1 MQPVDA
7 VMANRRWGLGILVIF
22 TTVGFG
28 FGNWLARLP
37 GMRDHLGATTVEMSI
52 LGLMVS
58 SGSLLGLFFADRAI
72 GRLGHKRVVSWSMLG
87 QVICMP
93 IAAALLWFG
102 ADLAGYAVLI
112 VFGCSFS
119 IGDVAMN
126 VNAAAAE
133 RAIGRPRM
141 PLFYAGYTIGAVSAM
156 GTGALAE
163 TLRIPVPIHLTVVFA
178 LIGVCS
184 LTALRL
190 IPPAEQPDDAT
201 REPSQEQLDEQFA
214 ETVSTA
220 TGPIQAI
227 GAAEAVSE
235 ATIEAT
241 TEASAETP
249 SAPPRYSPWRDR
261 RVVTIGFI
269 TLVTGFADG
278 AATNW
283 LPLALTDNRG
293 FSNSTAALTLGVFFI
308 SMTAMRLA
316 GSALVERF
324 GRVLVLRAGIVLIVT
339 GIVAMNLAPYAWA
352 SVAAAVLWG
361 VGNALGFPIGF
372 SAAADR
378 PATAVRDVATVSIIS
393 FAAYL
398 VGPVAIGF
406 LGEHLGLLN
415 AFLPIVAGLAFSFFA
430 AGAMREPAR
439 QAGAGKAAK

>member
-1 MQPVDA
+1 MQSIDSA
-7 VMANRRWGLGILVIF
+7 ASALTSRRWGIGILIIF

-37 GMRDHLGATTVEMSI
+37 GIRDHLDATTAEMSL

-72 GRLGHKRVVSWSMLG
+72 SKLGHKRVVAWSMLG
-87 QVICMP
+87 QVACMP
-93 IAAALLWFG
+93 IAAVLLWFG
-102 ADLAGYAVLI
+102 ADLPAFLALVL
-112 VFGCSFS
+112 FGFSFS

-163 TLRIPVPIHLTVVFA
+163 VLRIPVPIHLAVVFA
-178 LIGVCS
+178 IIGVCS
-184 LTALRL
+184 LSALRL
-190 IPPAEQPDDAT
+190 IPRPE
-201 REPSQEQLDEQFA
+201 A
-214 ETVSTA
+214 ETEEAPPGIAVEAPASAAPVSTH
-220 TGPIQAI
+220 TGQLEVI
-227 GAAEAVSE
+227 GASGASSTGAQPAV
-235 ATIEAT
+235 
-241 TEASAETP
+241 P
-249 SAPPRYSPWRDR
+249 APARYSPWRDR
-261 RVVTIGFI
+261 RIVTIGFI
-269 TLVTGFADG
+269 TLITGFADG

-283 LPLALTDNRG
+283 MPLALTDHRG
-293 FSNSTAALTLGVFFI
+293 FENSAAALTLGVFFI

-316 GSALVERF
+316 GSSLVERF
-324 GRVLVLRAGIVLIVT
+324 GRVAVLRTGITLIAAGIIT
-339 GIVAMNLAPYAWA
+339 MNLVPFAWA
-352 SVAAAVLWG
+352 SIAAAVLWG

-398 VGPVAIGF
+398 VGPVVIGF
-406 LGEHLGLLN
+406 LGQQWGLLN
-415 AFLPIVAGLAFSFFA
+415 AFLLILAGLAFSFFA
-430 AGAMREPAR
+430 AGAMREPERRPAPPSDSGVR
-439 QAGAGKAAK
+439 A